1 MATQYGARSLRPAPS
16 LTICRSRPQD
26 KAMGFA
32 REDRSVDFAR
42 VVRLWLGLALAIMPA
57 ACFSDSDGT
66 VSDGGSS
73 SDPHGG
79 PASGSTTALAVT
91 IATDG
96 GTPVAPTAFGQNY
109 WDWVDW
115 SGDGVT
121 GLGGTQPLVAAL
133 DLGVIRAGGDNNDSN
148 SPELF
153 DTNQIDAFV
162 AYCRAVGAEPILQ
175 VPLVANNVDGGPAT
189 AQTAAAMVTYA
200 NVTQGYGIRYWEIGN
215 EPDIYPSDFD
225 ASFPIQTAT
234 DYCAAF
240 DTYVA
245 AMKAANAAGPDG
257 GPPIEFLGPEL
268 AYKYVAGDDW
278 LTPFLDGC
286 KDDVDIVTIHR
297 YPFSGAETSLSGA
310 LDDVATFRSTVS
322 AVSAI
327 VQAHARPGTP
337 LGITEANLSY
347 DYALSAYTPASLQ
360 AAPGTYAAA
369 LWTADVMGAALESG
383 LWTLAFW
390 NIGEVS
396 SSTSVL
402 GFVVS
407 DSPVPAYYAEQL
419 VAAGLSGSVLAPV
432 GVPAGFSVYATHD
445 PLQASTAVL
454 VLNKT
459 IAPTSLTLAVGAL
472 SPLTSEYPALSISL
486 VQVPDSPGAQ
496 VHVFEYTSELAD
508 AGSAPQMIQ

>member
-1 MATQYGARSLRPAPS
+1 MHFARGARPL
-16 LTICRSRPQD
+16 
-26 KAMGFA
+26 
-32 REDRSVDFAR
+32 
-42 VVRLWLGLALAIMPA
+42 LAAALIAALA
-57 ACFSDSDGT
+57 ACFPDSD
-66 VSDGGSS
+66 VPSDAGSTALSSGGS
-73 SDPHGG
+73 
-79 PASGSTTALAVT
+79 ASGATVTVT
-91 IATDG
+91 IATDAG
-96 GTPVAPTAFGQNY
+96 APISTTAFGQNY

-121 GLGGTQPLVAAL
+121 GLSGTQPLVGQL
-133 DLGVIRAGGDNNDSN
+133 GLGVIRAGGDNNDWN
-148 SPELF
+148 SPSPF
-153 DTNQIDAFV
+153 DMSQIDAFV

-175 VPLVANNVDGGPAT
+175 VPLVADVDGGPAT
-189 AQTAAAMVTYA
+189 AQTAAAMMTYA

-215 EPDIYPSDFD
+215 EPDIYPTDFD
-225 ASFPIQTAT
+225 ASFPIQTAA
-234 DYCAAF
+234 DYCNAF
-240 DTYVA
+240 DNYVT

-257 GPPIEFLGPEL
+257 GTPIMFLGPEL

-297 YPFSGAETSLSGA
+297 YPFSGAQTSLTGA
-310 LDDVATFRSTVS
+310 LDDVTMFRSTVS

-327 VQAHARPGTP
+327 VQGHARPGTP

-347 DYALSAYTPASLQ
+347 SYALSAYNSASLQ
-360 AAPGTYAAA
+360 AAPGTYPAA

-402 GFVVS
+402 GFIVA

-419 VAAGLSGSVLAPV
+419 VTSSFRGSVLAPA
-432 GVPAGFSVYATHD
+432 GVPTGFSVYAGHD
-445 PLQASTAVL
+445 PSQASTAVL

-459 IAPTSLTLAVGAL
+459 TASSSLALAVGAT
-472 SPLTSEYPALSISL
+472 PPQTFEYPPLSITL
-486 VQVPDSPGAQ
+486 VEVPDSPGAQ
-496 VHVFEYTSELAD
+496 THVIQYTGDQAE
-508 AGSAPQMIQ
+508 AGAAPQMIQ